1 MDYLKRFWPL
11 YLATAA
17 VFILVCL
24 QGSNAVT
31 AMVEAAPI
39 QRQTVFVIDAGHG
52 GEDGGAVS
60 CTGAKESG
68 INLQIALKLNDLL
81 HLLGRETVMVRTED
95 VSVHTGGSSIAAR
108 KASDLRQRVRI
119 VNETE
124 NAVLISIHQNFYT
137 EGKYSGAQ
145 MFYNDADGAKEL
157 AQQLQNTFVSTVNIG
172 SNRKSKP
179 VDGIYLLENIDAPG
193 VLVECGFLSNAQEEA
208 KLRSDGYQKKIAC
221 VIASVLMG
229 LDYQTN
235 D

>member
-17 VFILVCL
+17 IFILVCL

-119 VNETE
+119 VNETD

-157 AQQLQNTFVSTVNIG
+157 AQQLQNAFVSTVNIG

-208 KLRSDGYQKKIAC
+208 KLRSDEYQKKIAC